1 MDTLLLYFAL
11 PIAIIILSIV
21 LQKILRCPI
30 LVGATFFAILLIVA
44 FTAFDSSFLIFVII
58 YTILSYVTAVLT
70 RLICNLLEKF
80 ADCFNNGEKCICG
93 NNRSRNDNNMNGR
106 NTICC
111 SNNSC
116 NSSCN
121 SNENNMNNTNS
132 INNGQR
138 SCFTLT
144 SNQSEPVLFLT
155 SKSNNPNCNNWNI
168 RNGNYN
174 TNNCCCRRR

>member
-93 NNRSRNDNNMNGR
+93 RSH
-106 NTICC
+106 
-111 SNNSC
+111 
-116 NSSCN
+116 
-121 SNENNMNNTNS
+121 
-132 INNGQR
+132 
-138 SCFTLT
+138 FTLT

-155 SKSNNPNCNNWNI
+155 SKSNNPDCNNWNI